1 MSVVASCCG
10 FGDLFSNIL
19 PINMSPEMVK
29 RDSCCFVQIVTQWS
43 CNEKL
48 EPCCIRNVHSSDKK
62 ENKWPLILVG
72 NG

>member
-19 PINMSPEMVK
+19 AINMSPEMVK
-29 RDSCCFVQIVTQWS
+29 RDSCCFVQIVTEWS
-43 CNEKL
+43 CSQKL
-48 EPCCIRNVHSSDKK
+48 RTMLYQECSFIGKK